1 MSVPL
6 HFITLVTS
14 AIRQADAGIRPEIK
28 RFEGVMDREK
38 LMQVGMQVGVDI
50 RPPTILCNAPKPRI
64 RIVLVEDHAILREGL
79 KALIEIESD
88 FHIVG
93 EFGSVE
99 DCLEGIRGLQPDL
112 VLTDLALPGRS
123 GIELLAEIQRLSPLT
138 RKLVLTAHENEEYI
152 RAALNAGANGYVLK
166 DANSAELM
174 LAIRTVAVGQQFL
187 CKSIASK
194 ILSGYL
200 SGDQRPSTATVAQ
213 TITGREREVLT
224 RIALGNSNKLIAR
237 ELGVSPKTVE
247 KHRSNLMRK
256 LQLHNAAAITMFA
269 IRNGMTSTEPFSGRV
284 SPRLQRFDTAA
295 LPLASVG

>member
-1 MSVPL
+1 MQPGSDTKLP
-6 HFITLVTS
+6 TS
-14 AIRQADAGIRPEIK
+14 
-28 RFEGVMDREK
+28 
-38 LMQVGMQVGVDI
+38 
-50 RPPTILCNAPKPRI
+50 LCTGKPRI
-64 RIVLVEDHAILREGL
+64 RIVLVEGHAILREGL
-79 KALIEIESD
+79 KALIEIEAD
-88 FHIVG
+88 FHIVA

-99 DCLEGIRGLQPDL
+99 DSLEGIRDLQPDL

-152 RAALNAGANGYVLK
+152 RAALQAGANGYVLK
-166 DANSAELM
+166 DAKSGELM
-174 LAIRTVAVGQQFL
+174 LAIRTVSLGQQFL
-187 CKSIASK
+187 CKAIASK

-200 SGDQRPSTATVAQ
+200 SGHASGDQRGAVPAGTQS
-213 TITGREREVLT
+213 ITQPEREILT

-269 IRNGMTSTEPFSGRV
+269 IRNGMTSSDPFGDR
-284 SPRLQRFDTAA
+284 AA
-295 LPLASVG
+295 AKSQPLASAG

>member
-1 MSVPL
+1 
-6 HFITLVTS
+6 
-14 AIRQADAGIRPEIK
+14 
-28 RFEGVMDREK
+28 
-38 LMQVGMQVGVDI
+38 MQGCLDG
-50 RPPTILCNAPKPRI
+50 TAAALLGKAAKPQI

-79 KALIEIESD
+79 KALIEMESD
-88 FHIVG
+88 FDIVG
-93 EFGSVE
+93 EFGCME
-99 DCLEGIRGLQPDL
+99 DGVAGIMELQPDV

-123 GIELLAEIQRLSPLT
+123 GIELLAEIQRLSPRT

-174 LAIRTVAVGQQFL
+174 LAIRTVSVGQQFL
-187 CKSIASK
+187 CKAIASK

-200 SGDQRPSTATVAQ
+200 SGDQRPSCAAVAQ
-213 TITGREREVLT
+213 AITEREREVLT

-256 LQLHNAAAITMFA
+256 LQLHNAAAITMYA
-269 IRNGMTSTEPFSGRV
+269 IRNGMTGSEPFGSAN
-284 SPRLQRFDTAA
+284 PRLRPFESVQ
-295 LPLASVG
+295 PLASAG

>member
-1 MSVPL
+1 MQFGPHNKPAAL
-6 HFITLVTS
+6 L
-14 AIRQADAGIRPEIK
+14 
-28 RFEGVMDREK
+28 DR
-38 LMQVGMQVGVDI
+38 GD
-50 RPPTILCNAPKPRI
+50 KPRI

-88 FHIVG
+88 FDVVG
-93 EFGSVE
+93 DFCRVE
-99 DCLEGIRGLQPDL
+99 ASLEPIRDLQPDL
-112 VLTDLALPGRS
+112 VVTDLALPGRS
-123 GIELLAEIQRLSPLT
+123 GIELLAEIRRLSPKA

-152 RAALNAGANGYVLK
+152 RAALNAGADGYVLK

-174 LAIRTVAVGQQFL
+174 VAIRTVSAGQQYL
-187 CKSIASK
+187 CKAIASK

-200 SGDQRPSTATVAQ
+200 SGDQRTSSPAVAQ
-213 TITGREREVLT
+213 TITEREREVLT

-269 IRNGMTSTEPFSGRV
+269 IRNGMTSTEPFGGPV
-284 SPRLQRFDTAA
+284 SPRPQL
-295 LPLASVG
+295 LASTG

>member
-1 MSVPL
+1 
-6 HFITLVTS
+6 
-14 AIRQADAGIRPEIK
+14 
-28 RFEGVMDREK
+28 
-38 LMQVGMQVGVDI
+38 MQVGTDAKSSNPAVSL
-50 RPPTILCNAPKPRI
+50 RKPKI

-88 FHIVG
+88 FDIVG

-99 DCLEGIRGLQPDL
+99 ECLAGIGDLQPDL
-112 VLTDLALPGRS
+112 LLTDLALPGRS
-123 GIELLAEIQRLSPLT
+123 GIELLTEIQRLSPST

-174 LAIRTVAVGQQFL
+174 LAIRTVSLGQQFL
-187 CKSIASK
+187 CKAIASK

-200 SGDQRPSTATVAQ
+200 SGHASGDQRSAGPAATQ
-213 TITGREREVLT
+213 SITEREREVLT

-269 IRNGMTSTEPFSGRV
+269 IRNGMTGSAPLSNRM
-284 SPRLQRFDTAA
+284 PARPPALQTLRS
-295 LPLASVG
+295 LASAG

>member
-1 MSVPL
+1 
-6 HFITLVTS
+6 
-14 AIRQADAGIRPEIK
+14 
-28 RFEGVMDREK
+28 
-38 LMQVGMQVGVDI
+38 MQVGIDAKSSTPAVSL
-50 RPPTILCNAPKPRI
+50 RKPKI

-79 KALIEIESD
+79 KALIDLESD
-88 FHIVG
+88 FDIVG
-93 EFGSVE
+93 EFGNVE
-99 DCLEGIRGLQPDL
+99 DSLAGIAELQPDL

-123 GIELLAEIQRLSPLT
+123 GIELLTEIQRLSPLT

-174 LAIRTVAVGQQFL
+174 LAIRTVSVGQQFL
-187 CKSIASK
+187 CKAIANK

-200 SGDQRPSTATVAQ
+200 SGDQRPSCPAVAKS
-213 TITGREREVLT
+213 ITEREREVLT

-237 ELGVSPKTVE
+237 DLGVSPKTVE

-269 IRNGMTSTEPFSGRV
+269 IRNGMTGSTPLTGRAVRVEPLDSVR
-284 SPRLQRFDTAA
+284 T
-295 LPLASVG
+295 LASAG

>member
-1 MSVPL
+1 
-6 HFITLVTS
+6 
-14 AIRQADAGIRPEIK
+14 
-28 RFEGVMDREK
+28 
-38 LMQVGMQVGVDI
+38 MQVGIDARSSTPAVSL
-50 RPPTILCNAPKPRI
+50 RKPKI

-88 FHIVG
+88 FDIVG

-99 DCLEGIRGLQPDL
+99 ECLVGIVGLQPDL
-112 VLTDLALPGRS
+112 LLTDLALPGRS
-123 GIELLAEIQRLSPLT
+123 GIELLGEIQRLSPLT

-174 LAIRTVAVGQQFL
+174 LAIRTVSLGQQFL
-187 CKSIASK
+187 CKAIASK

-200 SGDQRPSTATVAQ
+200 SGHAPGDQRAAAPAVTQS
-213 TITGREREVLT
+213 ITEREREVLT

-269 IRNGMTSTEPFSGRV
+269 IRNGMTGSDPLSNSTPLSNRV
-284 SPRLQRFDTAA
+284 PARPQALQTLRS
-295 LPLASVG
+295 LASAG

>member
-1 MSVPL
+1 M
-6 HFITLVTS
+6 
-14 AIRQADAGIRPEIK
+14 QAG
-28 RFEGVMDREK
+28 FETGSSST
-38 LMQVGMQVGVDI
+38 
-50 RPPTILCNAPKPRI
+50 PTGTQKPKI

-79 KALIEIESD
+79 KALIEIEAD
-88 FHIVG
+88 FDIVG

-99 DCLEGIRGLQPDL
+99 ECLIGIVGLKPDL
-112 VLTDLALPGRS
+112 LLTDLALPGRS
-123 GIELLAEIQRLSPLT
+123 GIELLADIQRLYPLT

-174 LAIRTVAVGQQFL
+174 SAIRAVSVGQQFL
-187 CKSIASK
+187 CKAIASK

-200 SGDQRPSTATVAQ
+200 SGYASADQRPAVPAVAQ
-213 TITGREREVLT
+213 SITEREREVLT
-224 RIALGNSNKLIAR
+224 RIALGNSNKVIAR

-269 IRNGMTSTEPFSGRV
+269 IRNGMTGSAPLSSRSSARAQSLDS
-284 SPRLQRFDTAA
+284 SPVR
-295 LPLASVG
+295 PLASAG

>member
-1 MSVPL
+1 MQFGP
-6 HFITLVTS
+6 
-14 AIRQADAGIRPEIK
+14 DIK
-28 RFEGVMDREK
+28 PANNGDRGSE
-38 LMQVGMQVGVDI
+38 
-50 RPPTILCNAPKPRI
+50 PRI

-88 FHIVG
+88 FEIVG
-93 EFGSVE
+93 DFCGMEESL
-99 DCLEGIRGLQPDL
+99 DGIRDMQPDI

-123 GIELLAEIQRLSPLT
+123 GIELLTEIGRLSPRT

-152 RAALNAGANGYVLK
+152 RSALNAGADGYVLK

-174 LAIRTVAVGQQFL
+174 LAIRTVAAGRQFL
-187 CKSIASK
+187 CKAIAGK

-200 SGDQRPSTATVAQ
+200 SGDQRPSSPVAAQ
-213 TITGREREVLT
+213 SITGREREVLT

-269 IRNGMTSTEPFSGRV
+269 IRNGLTSSEPFGVPVR
-284 SPRLQRFDTAA
+284 PQFL
-295 LPLASVG
+295 LASTG

>member
-1 MSVPL
+1 
-6 HFITLVTS
+6 
-14 AIRQADAGIRPEIK
+14 
-28 RFEGVMDREK
+28 
-38 LMQVGMQVGVDI
+38 MQGSFHGSPASLPDPIDKPQV
-50 RPPTILCNAPKPRI
+50 

-88 FHIVG
+88 FDIVG

-99 DCLEGIRGLQPDL
+99 DSLEGIARLQPDL
-112 VLTDLALPGRS
+112 VVTDLALPGRS
-123 GIELLAEIQRLSPLT
+123 GIELLTAVQSISPLT
-138 RKLVLTAHENEEYI
+138 RKLVLTAHQNEEYI

-166 DANSAELM
+166 DATSAELM
-174 LAIRTVAVGQQFL
+174 LAIRTVSVGQQFL
-187 CKSIASK
+187 CKGIASK

-200 SGDQRPSTATVAQ
+200 SGDQRPSPQAVAQ
-213 TITGREREVLT
+213 TITEREREVLT

-269 IRNGMTSTEPFSGRV
+269 IRNGMTGSEPFGTPIGAR
-284 SPRLQRFDTAA
+284 PPPLGALQ
-295 LPLASVG
+295 PMASAG

>member
-1 MSVPL
+1 
-6 HFITLVTS
+6 
-14 AIRQADAGIRPEIK
+14 
-28 RFEGVMDREK
+28 
-38 LMQVGMQVGVDI
+38 MQVGM
-50 RPPTILCNAPKPRI
+50 NARSSTPAVTHGKPRL

-88 FHIVG
+88 FDIVG

-99 DCLEGIRGLQPDL
+99 ECLAGIVDLQPDL
-112 VLTDLALPGRS
+112 LLTDLALPGRS
-123 GIELLAEIQRLSPLT
+123 GIELLAEMQRLSPLT

-174 LAIRTVAVGQQFL
+174 LAIRTVSLGQQFL
-187 CKSIASK
+187 CKAIASK

-200 SGDQRPSTATVAQ
+200 SGHAPGDQGAASPVTQS
-213 TITGREREVLT
+213 ITEREREVLT

-269 IRNGMTSTEPFSGRV
+269 IRNGMTGSTPLGSGR
-284 SPRLQRFDTAA
+284 SPTRPQSLDKLR
-295 LPLASVG
+295 LASMC